1 MPGARIAWRSFTPW
15 PTCPSRFPWRRSC
28 AWQPRRHSAVTLV
41 GSMATGSW
49 LAYLTR
55 HFMRRIYM
63 LDLLIVIVTL
73 VSFLIFI
80 GFTEAC
86 ERL

>member
-1 MPGARIAWRSFTPW
+1 
-15 PTCPSRFPWRRSC
+15 
-28 AWQPRRHSAVTLV
+28 
-41 GSMATGSW
+41 MATGPW

-80 GFTEAC
+80 GFTVAC
-86 ERL
+86 DRL